1 MASTLAI
8 TPVNDAPSV
17 FAPKS
22 FTVTEDVKGNLRW
35 PAASTPFAD
44 IDSPRLTVTLSVAD
58 GTITAASTA
67 AVMIGGNTTAR
78 TFTATPAALNAYFKA
93 LGTIGYTTALD
104 NTIPR
109 TLTTTVS
116 DGALSTSASTTI
128 AITPVN
134 DAPTMNLAAALGGGK
149 IGTPYEITY
158 ETLRTA
164 LNAADDGTAAPTLVI
179 QAIKSGSLQ
188 KWSGTAWVNVATAAG
203 VPQRSLSLSEGQ
215 KIRWLPPAG
224 VSGAQQVF
232 DVKARDGLLY
242 STTTAKVTISLA
254 QA

>member
-67 AVMIGGNTTAR
+67 AVTVGGTTTAR

-93 LGTIGYTTALD
+93 LGTIGYTTAPD

-109 TLTTTVS
+109 RLTTTVS
-116 DGALSTSASTTI
+116 DGALSASASTTI

-134 DAPTMNLAAALGGGK
+134 DAPTINLAAVLGGGK

-164 LNAADDGTAAPTLVI
+164 LNAADAETAAPTLVI

-188 KWSGTAWVNVATAAG
+188 KWSGTAWVNVSAAG
-203 VPQRSLSLSEGQ
+203 PLPRRPLSLSEGQ
-215 KIRWLPPAG
+215 KIRWIPPAG
-224 VSGAQQVF
+224 VSGAQQAF

>member
-1 MASTLAI
+1 MPSTLAI
-8 TPVNDAPSV
+8 TPVNDTPSV
-17 FAPKS
+17 FAPKA
-22 FTVTEDVKGNLRW
+22 FTVTEDLKGNLRW

-44 IDSPRLTVTLSVAD
+44 NDSPRVTVTLSVAD

-67 AVMIGGNTTAR
+67 AVTVGGTTTAK
-78 TFTATPAALNAYFKA
+78 TFTATPAALNAYFKT
-93 LGTIGYTTALD
+93 LGRIGYTTAPD

-116 DGALSTSASTTI
+116 DGALSASASTTI

-134 DAPTMNLAAALGGGK
+134 DAPEINLAAALGGGK

-164 LNAADDGTAAPTLVI
+164 LNAADAETAAPTLVI

-188 KWSGTAWVNVATAAG
+188 KWSGTAWVNVSAAG
-203 VPQRSLSLSEGQ
+203 PLPQRSLSEGQ
-215 KIRWLPPAG
+215 KIRWLPPAR
-224 VSGAQQVF
+224 VSGAQQAF

-242 STTTAKVTISLA
+242 STTTAKVTVSLA